1 MVPNFL
7 QHYLGERWHFQ
18 VTYKREITGF
28 LFILQSGGFS
38 SKSRRVI
45 LPITVEQEAL
55 LVRIT

>member
-1 MVPNFL
+1 MVPNF
-7 QHYLGERWHFQ
+7 LGERWHFQ

-38 SKSRRVI
+38 SKSRSVI

-55 LVRIT
+55 LVKIT